1 MGRVLMTIA
10 IALTVSLPAR
20 VAWGEE
26 LDVSVWTDRQTY
38 YVGQT
43 IQVGIEAY
51 NPNPYDVTL
60 YFGSTLQAQYMMDD
74 SYVSPRGGFAI
85 GTERRIPATDS
96 YTWIYHHA
104 WYDYDLNVGSH
115 SLAGRVLDLDFQP
128 GAAFDVVQPVLPDRN
143 FTMDFETLPDGSEPV
158 HARVYNDYAAWG
170 VYFRSISSSPYPTP
184 SRATNND
191 NSYVKIS
198 SCSYPPGF
206 NIVADFQMPVYGVR
220 ADVTCAEGRAVTMVA
235 KDADGNVLGS
245 IVSDPI
251 PGHQIFV
258 DRLELNSQTPIA
270 SVEWWPSEEISSVG
284 VDNLVVFVTGPHMR
298 GDLND
303 DGWVGQTDL
312 DMVLAE
318 WGNFPPDDPRTD
330 PSGDRVVKR
339 EDLDYVLAD
348 WGRGT
353 PPLTPIPEP
362 ATLGVFALCGFSLL
376 RRKPKS

>member
-1 MGRVLMTIA
+1 MGRVLMAIA

-43 IQVGIEAY
+43 IQVGVEAY

-74 SYVSPRGGFAI
+74 SYVAPPGGRTVL
-85 GTERRIPATDS
+85 TERVIPATGS
-96 YTWIYHHA
+96 YTWIHHHP

-115 SLAGRVLDLDFQP
+115 TLAGRVLGLGSRP
-128 GAAFDVVQPVLPDRN
+128 GAPFDVVQPVLPDRN

-158 HARVYNDYAAWG
+158 HPRVYKDYAAWG
-170 VYFRSISSSPYPTP
+170 VYFRSISSAGRSPMP
-184 SRATNND
+184 SRRTYND

-220 ADVTCAEGRAVTMVA
+220 ADVTCAEGRTVTMVA

-245 IVSDPI
+245 IVSDPV
-251 PGHQIFV
+251 PGYRMFV
-258 DRLELNSQTPIA
+258 DRVELNSQTPIA
-270 SVEWWPSEEISSVG
+270 SMEWWPSEERASVG

-312 DMVLAE
+312 DIVLAE
-318 WGNFPPDDPRTD
+318 WGNFPPGDPRAD

-348 WGRGT
+348 WGQGAL
-353 PPLTPIPEP
+353 PLMSVPEP
-362 ATLGVFALCGFSLL
+362 AALWLLCLGALALV
-376 RRKPKS
+376 RRRRR